1 MYKPLGKDAGFQHSG
16 SSKTNQLWYPV
27 SSSIYSS
34 LATLPP
40 QPAQSSPACLLP
52 NRPLPPRPQNQQ
64 QHLQPVS
71 PNLPSQQHFLVT
83 QAHLAWFL
91 MPKVFV
97 CFYNQT
103 PDCFHYFFYL
113 NFCWSTVALQSCVHF
128 CCTAKWISYMYTAIP
143 LSPDFFFNLKMT
155 LL

>member
-1 MYKPLGKDAGFQHSG
+1 ML
-16 SSKTNQLWYPV
+16 V
-27 SSSIYSS
+27 SST
-34 LATLPP
+34 LALPRRISYGILSHHP
-40 QPAQSSPACLLP
+40 YTPAWLPFPRNQHNRLQPVC
-52 NRPLPPRPQNQQ
+52 NHPPRPQNQQ

-71 PNLPSQQHFLVT
+71 PCLPSQQHFLVT

-113 NFCWSTVALQSCVHF
+113 NFVGVQLLYKVVFISAVQQSESALCIQTSPPF
-128 CCTAKWISYMYTAIP
+128 WIFFPFTHHRA
-143 LSPDFFFNLKMT
+143 LSSLCSAVGSH
-155 LL
+155 